1 LNSLASAD
9 GQSITDVAAGLGV
22 SRDTVRKWR
31 GRFAV
36 SRLEGL
42 GDDPR
47 PGAPRKITDEQ
58 VELSSPRR

>member
-47 PGAPRKITDEQ
+47 RGAPRKITDEQ